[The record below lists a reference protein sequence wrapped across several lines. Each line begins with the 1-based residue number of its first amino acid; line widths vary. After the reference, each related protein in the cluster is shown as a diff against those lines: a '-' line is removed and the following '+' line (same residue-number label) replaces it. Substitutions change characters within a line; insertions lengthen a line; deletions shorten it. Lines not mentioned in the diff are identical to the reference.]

1 MKRVTRESRA
11 SGACH
16 DDLNRS
22 SNQMPTQ
29 IEKFS
34 RTLRQEAADFAIQL
48 GDDDIE
54 RLCSY
59 YELLLKWNP
68 RLHLVAP
75 CSPEEFAVRHLLES
89 LVLLPHLAQGA
100 RVADIGSGAGL
111 PIIPCLI
118 MRADLRATL
127 IESSEKKVVF
137 LREALRQVSSR
148 DAARLLATRF
158 EDVSAP
164 PVDIVTCRAL
174 DRFQQMLPEIIN
186 WSPPSSTLLLFG
198 GPSMRKEIEDL
209 LPSAQ
214 AELIPQSERR
224 FLIIARR
231 TDAWSK

>member
-34 RTLRQEAADFAIQL
+34 RTLRQRAADFAIQL

-75 CSPEEFAVRHLLES
+75 CSPEEFAVRHILES

-137 LREALRQVSSR
+137 LREALRQVSSP

-164 PVDIVTCRAL
+164 PADVVTCRAL

-198 GPSMRKEIEDL
+198 GPSMRKEVEDL

-231 TDAWSK
+231 THA